1 MSHVS
6 SSFFCRP
13 TDNKESNDDNSKS
26 TEEEKKQNKAVSTD
40 KLEKEAGAVDF
51 DLALDYEEMDAPHSD
66 NEGEAKEDITAKSIQ
81 HSQPKPK
88 DDDNGDSSDDSSG
101 RGITI
106 VH

>member
-1 MSHVS
+1 
-6 SSFFCRP
+6 
-13 TDNKESNDDNSKS
+13 
-26 TEEEKKQNKAVSTD
+26 
-40 KLEKEAGAVDF
+40 
-51 DLALDYEEMDAPHSD
+51 MDAPHSD